1 MLMYGRETTK
11 KQNKD
16 SRPAAIPSKRDTGS
30 FCNFFMKS
38 IENYNAECYNVLEQ

>member
-1 MLMYGRETTK
+1 MLMYGREKTK

-38 IENYNAECYNVLEQ
+38 IENYNAERYNVLEQ